1 MELMIV
7 IFIIAIILGYGV
19 PSFTR
24 VMQANQMSTAT
35 NDLVSAIHMAR
46 TEAVKR
52 RAPVSIC
59 TSPNPLAGNPVC
71 NAGGQFNGYVV
82 FVDNNDG
89 NGDGLP
95 DGDIVIDAGEQ
106 ILRQQNALPGTM
118 TISTDSGYLSFAS
131 TGFRRVFA
139 GAGPV
144 ATTAVI
150 CDQRGNVD
158 AGAGNS
164 AARAI
169 LIGATGRPQA
179 VRAIGD
185 VNIALGIT
193 GGACP

>member
-7 IFIIAIILGYGV
+7 IFIMAIILGYGV

-24 VMQANQMSTAT
+24 VIQTNQMSAAT
-35 NDLVSAIHMAR
+35 NDLVSAVHLAR

-71 NAGGQFNGYVV
+71 NAGGQFNGFVV
-82 FVDNNDG
+82 WVDNNDG

-106 ILRQQNALPGTM
+106 ILRQQDALPAVMTM
-118 TISTDSGYLSFAS
+118 NADSGYLSFAG

-150 CDQRGNVD
+150 CDQRGNVN

-169 LIGATGRPQA
+169 VVGATGRPQML
-179 VRAIGD
+179 RTIGD
-185 VNIALGIT
+185 VAAALGVT